1 MLAIDHD
8 QDVVCVEFM
17 LKWEGTQ
24 IQVTHYILSFIYTLN
39 KAGLIGE
46 P

>member
-1 MLAIDHD
+1 MLVIDHD
-8 QDVVCVEFM
+8 HQVICIDFVLER
-17 LKWEGTQ
+17 EGIQ
-24 IQVTHYILSFIYTLN
+24 IQVPNYISSSIYTLN